1 MSPTEQD
8 ALSSDACRG
17 CALGSRRDFV
27 RSGLALAIGAMLS
40 LGAPEAVAAA
50 SAADLDGRRS
60 GATVSYPIPAADGAQ
75 IDRANQVIL
84 VRWQNAA
91 YAFALSCPHQNQ
103 ALRWIEKDG
112 RFQCPK
118 HKSRYSPDGVFQSGR
133 ATRGMDRYSLRRE
146 GDQIVVDVA
155 TLHEQTAD
163 PAAWDAAKVSLG

>member
-1 MSPTEQD
+1 MHSY
-8 ALSSDACRG
+8 
-17 CALGSRRDFV
+17 
-27 RSGLALAIGAMLS
+27 
-40 LGAPEAVAAA
+40 AV
-50 SAADLDGRRS
+50 
-60 GATVSYPIPAADGAQ
+60 PAADGALV
-75 IDRANQVIL
+75 DKSNEVIV
-84 VRWQNAA
+84 VRWQDAV

-103 ALRWIEKDG
+103 ALRWVEKDG